1 MKLLNRLQSGRWKSL
16 VQARAKITSNQ
27 RLNSCSFEP
36 PGEVDHR
43 LRQLLCQEKL
53 AAALDV
59 MPAAALNRPTAAG
72 ENPGHLIAA
81 QVSSRRSAVAEAMPD
96 KSEAVRVY
104 VEHVE
109 ATGQNRAQLGRRREK
124 HRSTLSLRTG
134 QDEQKRCYR
143 GILNGDRL
151 PPTCL
156 SFRQKHGDAAADRV
170 DLPSRVMNVCRR
182 DPRYFTD
189 TQPAIVRDQHSHTNR
204 DFAR

>member
-1 MKLLNRLQSGRWKSL
+1 M
-16 VQARAKITSNQ
+16 
-27 RLNSCSFEP
+27 
-36 PGEVDHR
+36 PG
-43 LRQLLCQEKL
+43 
-53 AAALDV
+53 
-59 MPAAALNRPTAAG
+59 
-72 ENPGHLIAA
+72 
-81 QVSSRRSAVAEAMPD
+81 
-96 KSEAVRVY
+96 KSEAVCVH

-143 GILNGDRL
+143 GILHDDRL

-182 DPRYFTD
+182 DPRDFTD
-189 TQPAIVRDQHSHTNR
+189 TQPTIVRVLPVMVASLPHIVAA
-204 DFAR
+204 FAHIVPVSAKIITSLVQIIAALQTIVA

>member
-43 LRQLLCQEKL
+43 LRQLLCQKKL

-72 ENPGHLIAA
+72 EDPGHLIAA

-109 ATGQNRAQLGRRREK
+109 ATGQNRSQLGRRRSYFRNTPPPGGLTGSLKMNLSCVFLKNELAISLFENAPFQTD
-124 HRSTLSLRTG
+124 STWR
-134 QDEQKRCYR
+134 
-143 GILNGDRL
+143 I
-151 PPTCL
+151 
-156 SFRQKHGDAAADRV
+156 
-170 DLPSRVMNVCRR
+170 
-182 DPRYFTD
+182 
-189 TQPAIVRDQHSHTNR
+189 
-204 DFAR
+204 

>member
-1 MKLLNRLQSGRWKSL
+1 MKLLNRLLSGRWKLL

-27 RLNSCSFEP
+27 GLNPCSFEP

-81 QVSSRRSAVAEAMPD
+81 QISSRRSAVAEAMPD
-96 KSEAVRVY
+96 KSEGMRAY

-109 ATGQNRAQLGRRREK
+109 ATTQNGSQFGRRREK
-124 HRSTLSLRTG
+124 RRSTLSLRTG
-134 QDEQKRCYR
+134 QDEQKRSYR

-156 SFRQKHGDAAADRV
+156 SFR
-170 DLPSRVMNVCRR
+170 
-182 DPRYFTD
+182 
-189 TQPAIVRDQHSHTNR
+189 
-204 DFAR
+204 